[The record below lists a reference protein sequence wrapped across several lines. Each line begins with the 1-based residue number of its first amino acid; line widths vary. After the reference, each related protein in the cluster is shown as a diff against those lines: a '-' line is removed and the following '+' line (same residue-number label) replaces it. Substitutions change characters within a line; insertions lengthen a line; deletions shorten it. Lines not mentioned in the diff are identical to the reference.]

1 MIPSFVSSFRYQLV
15 AMYQTAQQ
23 AGTGQTVMTQVQ
35 LQPGHHPQPTG
46 AAQQIM
52 TANGQLIQV
61 LVTNKINFHKK
72 LSENFVMNCFVLH
85 SSPIYDECQTQSA

>member
-1 MIPSFVSSFRYQLV
+1 
-15 AMYQTAQQ
+15 MYQTAQQ

-61 LVTNKINFHKK
+61 GSMAKFA
-72 LSENFVMNCFVLH
+72 SCDF
-85 SSPIYDECQTQSA
+85 S

>member
-1 MIPSFVSSFRYQLV
+1 
-15 AMYQTAQQ
+15 MYQTAQQ

-61 LVTNKINFHKK
+61 GSIAKFA
-72 LSENFVMNCFVLH
+72 SCDF
-85 SSPIYDECQTQSA
+85 S